1 VTDNFAGLGT
11 QIRTALE
18 LMEGDISAVLTDL
31 GVLDYRP
38 RFAPIVRAL
47 NIRGPMSIRDLARA
61 TGVTHSAASQ
71 TIAQMA
77 KVDLVTLG
85 RGQDA
90 RERIVSLKD
99 RTRALLPVL
108 EAEWDAAAAASDE
121 LDAELPYPLK
131 ELIPALL
138 AALERR
144 PFRERIAG
152 FVSKDPRAGGGA
164 GDKAE

>member
-1 VTDNFAGLGT
+1 MTESFAGLGT

-31 GVLDYRP
+31 GLLDYRP
-38 RFAPIVRAL
+38 RFTPIVRAL

-71 TIAQMA
+71 TVAQMA
-77 KVDLVTLG
+77 KVDLVRLG
-85 RGQDA
+85 PGQDA
-90 RERIVSLKD
+90 RERIVGLTD
-99 RTRALLPVL
+99 RTQVLLPVL
-108 EAEWDAAAAASDE
+108 EAEWDATAAASDE

-152 FVSKDPRAGGGA
+152 FVSRDPRVGGA
-164 GDKAE
+164 AGDVAE